1 MERED
6 QEEDDE
12 ERTEGKK
19 NAEIEENRGDSES
32 DSEGEDSTDDDL
44 FIYIE
49 DDEDKWFDEWDLL
62 EEETEGISVI
72 LCVYSTQ
79 YRIFI
84 VDIDGNDIDSLQR
97 SNGKK
102 DPTRRCSSSEYERLV
117 KDPKKHR
124 LICP

>member
-1 MERED
+1 MTKNEQKE
-6 QEEDDE
+6 
-12 ERTEGKK
+12 K
-19 NAEIEENRGDSES
+19 NAEIKENLGDSES
-32 DSEGEDSTDDDL
+32 DSEDEDSTDDDL
-44 FIYIE
+44 FIYID

-102 DPTRRCSSSEYERLV
+102 EFPQGNCSSSEYERLV
-117 KDPKKHR
+117 KESQKHR
-124 LICP
+124 LICL